1 MLFVSVGVIILL
13 ACLAFVLSASETAV
27 TAASRIKLHQL
38 AKQGDSRA
46 EGVLALQ
53 KKMGQLISTILL
65 LNTWAITGMTAVAT
79 HLLTMFLGSL
89 GAVYSA
95 VLMGA
100 FITIYL
106 EVMPKIYVYHHAEQ
120 TALRLNGFLRF
131 LRWALL
137 PLTSLVDGTARFS
150 LKAMGAKLGDHTL
163 TSTLEELRG
172 AIDLHVGEGAVIA
185 HERTMLRSILDLT
198 QVEVSEIMV
207 HRNKLFGTDVEEN
220 SQKTVQKILQSP
232 YTRIPLWQD
241 SPDNIIG
248 VLHVKNLLR
257 HLKANPSNLEQIDL
271 LELAIKPW
279 FIPESTTL
287 FSQLQ
292 SFRERR
298 EHMAFVVDEYGSLLG
313 MVTLEDILEE
323 IVGEIVD
330 EHDVEIP
337 GVRVAPD
344 GSYLIQGAVTLRDL
358 NRQYDWNLPDD
369 EASTLAGLV
378 LYETGHI
385 PEVNQTFHLHGLKIK
400 ILRRYRNQLTLLRV
414 ERLKN

>member
-1 MLFVSVGVIILL
+1 
-13 ACLAFVLSASETAV
+13 
-27 TAASRIKLHQL
+27 
-38 AKQGDSRA
+38 
-46 EGVLALQ
+46 
-53 KKMGQLISTILL
+53 
-65 LNTWAITGMTAVAT
+65 
-79 HLLTMFLGSL
+79 
-89 GAVYSA
+89 
-95 VLMGA
+95 
-100 FITIYL
+100 
-106 EVMPKIYVYHHAEQ
+106 
-120 TALRLNGFLRF
+120 RLNGFLRF

-137 PLTSLVDGTARFS
+137 PLTSLVDGTAGFS

-172 AIDLHVGEGAVIA
+172 AIDLHVGEGAAIA

-257 HLKANPSNLEQIDL
+257 HLKANPSNLEQINL

-337 GVRVAPD
+337 GVRLAPD

-358 NRQYDWNLPDD
+358 NRQYDWNLPDN
-369 EASTLAGLV
+369 EASTIAGLV

-385 PEVNQTFHLHGLKIK
+385 PEVNQIFHLHGLKVT

-414 ERLKN
+414 ERLGF